1 MLIVSVKGQTESSK
15 SGNPWGGEVRGEGK
29 QYEAEFSLFY
39 SFVPLDFYAMLMLL
53 QMNRKKEKGKRGR
66 KKLVEPMFIL

>member
-15 SGNPWGGEVRGEGK
+15 SGNPCGGEVRGEGK
-29 QYEAEFSLFY
+29 EYEAEFSLFY

-53 QMNRKKEKGKRGR
+53 QMNKIEKRKKGR
-66 KKLVEPMFIL
+66 EEGRN